1 MLCVDKL
8 MSGSSLEDKEATKL
22 GAQRLSILQVNLQNK
37 TLISK
42 ALYFRSSY
50 PAHACTKGLSNWF
63 CPSVSLS
70 VCQSVCLVKNFEI

>member
-22 GAQRLSILQVNLQNK
+22 GTQRLSILQVNLQNK

-50 PAHACTKGLSNWF
+50 PVHACAKGLSNWF

-70 VCQSVCLVKNFEI
+70 GEKF

>member
-50 PAHACTKGLSNWF
+50 PARACTEGLSNWF

-70 VCQSVCLVKNFEI
+70 VCQSVSLSVW